1 LLAVAN
7 QAQGS
12 DVVEVAL
19 SAAFRDR
26 QNVIGVP
33 QRPRLV
39 HVQFVTSPGL
49 PAPVTTVFSTR
60 GFGGAS

>member
-1 LLAVAN
+1 MGLLAVAN

-12 DVVEVAL
+12 DVAEVAL

-26 QNVIGVP
+26 QNVIGVS

-39 HVQFVTSPGL
+39 HVAVRDLRRACLRP
-49 PAPVTTVFSTR
+49 
-60 GFGGAS
+60 